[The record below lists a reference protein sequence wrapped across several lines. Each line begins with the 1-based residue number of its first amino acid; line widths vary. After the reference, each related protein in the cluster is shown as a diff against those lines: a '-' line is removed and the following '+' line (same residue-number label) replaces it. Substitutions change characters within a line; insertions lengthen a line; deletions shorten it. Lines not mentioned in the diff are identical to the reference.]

1 MSKYLLLLVSLLF
14 SSFASAQFSQDSTQN
29 YAIHDLAG
37 SEQSV
42 PLTATT
48 SNGNTYVSWFDIS
61 SGQYRLKMQLLDM
74 DGMPLWGQGGIVISS
89 YPQNSAIFRY
99 DLEVDQENN
108 AIVAF
113 QDERTGT
120 LQVVAYKI
128 TPTGLSAWGN
138 GIVLQDSTSDG
149 LSPRITTTAAN
160 DVIIAWNASLGS
172 SKWVAYAKVSSGGQL
187 QWIKRIWNN
196 QKYSRAVMLPAGA
209 TGFQML
215 YVQETGNFPGVTCTM
230 YLQRFDSSG
239 TALWPSAAQVSTKTI
254 SFFFFPEIITDGHDG
269 MYIAFNTGHPS
280 NPMMNDVYAQHVDSA
295 GVAWSATGTECA
307 NSATEHK
314 SVGGFTTDATGAELY
329 VALQVL
335 NSSQSNSGIS
345 FQRLN
350 SAGNNLLGVNALN
363 LRPVSA
369 SYYLPVGI
377 VDEQNGVMIVYALGG
392 FGAQTI
398 HGLKTDYNGLPLW
411 GYDPTISAALSNKD
425 DVSCGPYMNSQSVVV
440 WFDDRIGGGI
450 YTQNILA
457 SGAFGPQ
464 VGLEEQ
470 LFVREPILFPN
481 PSAVPK
487 INIHSAARQEVEIRV
502 TNVAGQIVHV
512 QSAVLQPGVQDLP
525 LQFTGAEGIYFVH
538 VFNAV
543 QRQWCGKWMNSPR

>member
-1 MSKYLLLLVSLLF
+1 MKKIYALLSFLLMTG
-14 SSFASAQFSQDSTQN
+14 FASAQFSSDSTLN

-42 PLTATT
+42 PLTAAT

-61 SGQYRLKMQLLDM
+61 SGQYNLKMQLLDI

-99 DLEVDQENN
+99 DLEVDHENN

-149 LSPRITTTAAN
+149 LSPRITTTASN

-172 SKWVAYAKVSSGGQL
+172 SKWVAYAKLSAAGQL

-239 TALWPSAAQVSTKTI
+239 TAQWPVPVQASTKTI
-254 SFFFFPEIITDGHDG
+254 SFFFFPEIISDGQDG
-269 MYIAFNTGHPS
+269 IYIAFNTGHPS

-295 GVAWSATGTECA
+295 GVTWSATGTECA

-314 SVGGFTTDATGAELY
+314 TVGGFTTNTAGTELY

-345 FQRLN
+345 LQRLDA
-350 SAGNNLLGVNALN
+350 AGNNLLGANAMT
-363 LRPVSA
+363 LRPISA

-377 VDEQNGVMIVYALGG
+377 VDEQNGVMIVYVLGG

-398 HGLKTDYNGLPLW
+398 HGLKTDYNGLALW
-411 GYDPTISAALSNKD
+411 GYDPTVSAALSNKD
-425 DVSCGPYMNSQSVVV
+425 DVSCGPFANGQSVVV

-450 YTQNILA
+450 YAQNVLA
-457 SGAFGPQ
+457 NGGFGPH
-464 VGLEEQ
+464 VGMEEQ
-470 LFVREPILFPN
+470 QFVREPILFPN

-487 INIHSAARQEVEIRV
+487 IQLVSGGSQEVLIRITSV
-502 TNVAGQIVHV
+502 TGHLLSEYPAR
-512 QSAVLQPGVQDLP
+512 LQQGVQEIP
-525 LQFTGAEGIYFVH
+525 VKCSAPEGLYFVQILAG
-538 VFNAV
+538 N
-543 QRQWCGKWMNSPR
+543 QQLWCGKWMNR

>member
-1 MSKYLLLLVSLLF
+1 MKKIYALLSFLLMTG
-14 SSFASAQFSQDSTQN
+14 FASAQFSSDSTLN

-42 PLTATT
+42 PLTAAT
-48 SNGNTYVSWFDIS
+48 SSGNTYVSWFDIS
-61 SGQYRLKMQLLDM
+61 SGQYNLKMQLLDI

-128 TPTGLSAWGN
+128 TPTGSSAWGN

-172 SKWVAYAKVSSGGQL
+172 SKWVSYAKLSSGGQL
-187 QWIKRIWNN
+187 HWIKRIWNN
-196 QKYSRAVMLPAGA
+196 QKYSRAVMLPAG
-209 TGFQML
+209 TSGFQML

-239 TALWPSAAQVSTKTI
+239 TAQWPVPVQVSTKTI
-254 SFFFFPEIITDGHDG
+254 SFFFFPDIISDGQDG
-269 MYIAFNTGHPS
+269 IYIAFNTGHPS
-280 NPMMNDVYAQHVDSA
+280 NPMMNDVYAQHIDSA
-295 GVAWSATGTECA
+295 GVVWSATGTECA

-314 SVGGFTTDATGAELY
+314 TVGGFTTNTTGTELY

-345 FQRLN
+345 LQRLDA
-350 SAGNNLLGVNALN
+350 AGNNQLGANAMT
-363 LRPVSA
+363 LRPISA

-377 VDEQNGVMIVYALGG
+377 VDEQNGVMIAYVLGG

-398 HGLKTDYNGLPLW
+398 HGLKTDYSGLAMW
-411 GYDPTISAALSNKD
+411 GYDPAISAALSNKD
-425 DVSCGPYMNSQSVVV
+425 DVSCGPYMNGQSVLV

-450 YTQNILA
+450 YTQNISA
-457 SGAFGPQ
+457 NGTFGPN

-470 LFVREPILFPN
+470 TMIQHAVLFPN
-481 PSAVPK
+481 PSASPK
-487 INIHSAARQEVEIRV
+487 LRFEADRSAIGELVVYSICGQQLYASGIKMSTG
-502 TNVAGQIVHV
+502 TNLFQMPGNLAAGTYLVKVNVDGEQI
-512 QSAVLQPGVQDLP
+512 
-525 LQFTGAEGIYFVH
+525 
-538 VFNAV
+538 
-543 QRQWCGKWMNSPR
+543 WCGRWISE